1 MYHSKIALAI
11 TSPTNK
17 PYKEYNYQKLHE
29 NCKKSDVILPFDS
42 EYKILIKNENKNRL
56 KLDIDLD
63 GSFITSSGGLIV
75 PGNQSTFLERFIETD
90 KKFLFVRKS
99 HEAVQDPSNVE
110 NGLLTIKVELEKEI
124 SFEETWMEFM
134 KNYKPPYVHYVYPPY
149 YYPYQP
155 YQPYYPGT
163 VWTNGTPT
171 VYSSAL
177 ADNTLNDGHSVNYC
191 HTSFP
196 GESSKLCGISSMT
209 TASYCGDPPPAYPGA
224 NGLFGANQL
233 GPISAEQ
240 KPEVGATIEGSKSDQ
255 VFSTTDWNGSEG
267 DALIFQFKMLGKDE
281 KLSAK
286 DEADLQEYK
295 RLKAKFE
302 GK

>member
-1 MYHSKIALAI
+1 MFIDKVSIALSNSDKKI
-11 TSPTNK
+11 
-17 PYKEYNYQKLHE
+17 YREYNYTKLTD
-29 NCKKSDVILPFDS
+29 NGKKVDVILPFDQPYS
-42 EYKILIKNENKNRL
+42 IYCKNDNKNRI
-56 KLDIDLD
+56 KLSIDIDGSIITNGFIVNANSNYYLD
-63 GSFITSSGGLIV
+63 
-75 PGNQSTFLERFIETD
+75 RFIDSD
-90 KKFLFVRKS
+90 KKFLFVRKNHPQVALPNS
-99 HEAVQDPSNVE
+99 EE
-110 NGLLTIKVELEKEI
+110 NGLLTIKVSKEI
-124 SFEETWMEFM
+124 SFTETWMELM
-134 KNYKPPYVHYVYPPY
+134 KNYKSPIITINTP

-163 VWTNGTPT
+163 HWTTWTTGTPT

-191 HTSFP
+191 HTSSP
-196 GESSKLCGISSMT
+196 GDIGKSCGISSMT

-224 NGLFGANQL
+224 NGPFSASQL

-240 KPEVGATIEGSKSDQ
+240 KPEVGATIEGEKSNQ
-255 VFSTTDWNGSEG
+255 EFSNTTWNGSVGES
-267 DALIFQFKMLGKDE
+267 LIFQFKMLGKDE